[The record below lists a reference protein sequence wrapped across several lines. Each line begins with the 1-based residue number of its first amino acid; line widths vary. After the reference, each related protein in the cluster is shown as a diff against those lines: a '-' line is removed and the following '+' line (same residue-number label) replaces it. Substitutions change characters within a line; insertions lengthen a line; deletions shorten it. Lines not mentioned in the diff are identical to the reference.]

1 MVRVKAAKTKY
12 LMMNNNTERRLR
24 LFAEYLKSTSFY
36 IDSYY
41 DGKMESAI
49 KTAQEEVMQQIGEH
63 LLEVLDMTDEQ
74 LDKEDEIIE

>member
-1 MVRVKAAKTKY
+1 
-12 LMMNNNTERRLR
+12 MMNNNLERRLR

-63 LLEVLDMTDEQ
+63 LLEVLEKTDEQ
-74 LDKEDEIIE
+74 LDKEDEILE

>member
-1 MVRVKAAKTKY
+1 
-12 LMMNNNTERRLR
+12 MNNNLERRLR

-63 LLEVLDMTDEQ
+63 LLEVLEMTEEQ
-74 LDKEDEIIE
+74 LDKEDEILE

>member
-1 MVRVKAAKTKY
+1 
-12 LMMNNNTERRLR
+12 MNNNLERRLR

-63 LLEVLDMTDEQ
+63 LLEVLEMTDEQ
-74 LDKEDEIIE
+74 LDKEDEILE

>member
-1 MVRVKAAKTKY
+1 MAPVKSAKTKY
-12 LMMNNNTERRLR
+12 LMMNNNLERRLR

-63 LLEVLDMTDEQ
+63 LLEVLEMTDEQ
-74 LDKEDEIIE
+74 LDKEDEILE